1 MLNIYD
7 VTVDIF
13 EGNIRYT
20 SEYIDR
26 HLNSAKYY
34 LENELGTIDKVSPEM
49 DSFSL
54 YRNGFELRTFK
65 FYRNADLYDLKNFT
79 GFIIPSEEDNPL
91 NHCSAMDIRGITE
104 ACEEA
109 QASGHIGVY
118 MDGHVWWRS
127 PSQNPEKWGD
137 GYNA

>member
-20 SEYIDR
+20 SEYRDR

-65 FYRNADLYDLKNFT
+65 FYRNADLYDLKNSSK
-79 GFIIPSEEDNPL
+79 P
-91 NHCSAMDIRGITE
+91 C
-104 ACEEA
+104 
-109 QASGHIGVY
+109 
-118 MDGHVWWRS
+118 
-127 PSQNPEKWGD
+127 K
-137 GYNA
+137 